1 MSNIVKTFSMP
12 KGQELTDLTNFCK
25 VMADSPAYIKLGP
38 GGVMSIIL
46 TAKEMNLPMMPCLN
60 GGMYNFSGT
69 VSLSAQLMQAL
80 LMRGGVEIK
89 VIELTD
95 NICRLQFHR
104 KGQDPFNFYYSID
117 EARKAHYLGKD
128 NWKAHQ
134 RDMLFC
140 RAMSGGA
147 RKYAPDLLMGCYV
160 HGELNGQDIPYEQ
173 INVPHEVSTQIEEA
187 TKQEELQE
195 PKQIEF
201 AKVEGFDD
209 FVKKHGL
216 KKKGLKADYIQAI
229 ASNSSKTEDE
239 IINFAINN
247 EERFESAFKKWSE
260 ANKKADPANQE
271 EENPPEEESDL

>member
-1 MSNIVKTFSMP
+1 MP
-12 KGQELTDLTNFCK
+12 KGQELTDLINFCK
-25 VMADSPAYIKLGP
+25 VMSDSPAYRKLGP
-38 GGVMSIIL
+38 GGVMSIVL

-89 VIELTD
+89 IIELTD

-104 KGQDPFNFYYSID
+104 KGQEPFNFHYSVE

-128 NWKAHQ
+128 NWKAHA

-160 HGELNGQDIPYEQ
+160 HGELNGQDVPYEQ
-173 INVPHEVSTQIEEA
+173 VAVPYEISNQIEE
-187 TKQEELQE
+187 TNQPEESQEL
-195 PKQIEF
+195 KQIE
-201 AKVEGFDD
+201 FDD

-216 KKKGLKADYIQAI
+216 KKKGLKADYIEAI
-229 ASNSSKTEDE
+229 ATNSRKTKDE
-239 IINFAINN
+239 IIKLAINN
-247 EERFESAFKKWSE
+247 EQRFESAFKKWSE
-260 ANKKADPANQE
+260 ANKKIDSANQE
-271 EENPPEEESDL
+271 EENHPEEESDL